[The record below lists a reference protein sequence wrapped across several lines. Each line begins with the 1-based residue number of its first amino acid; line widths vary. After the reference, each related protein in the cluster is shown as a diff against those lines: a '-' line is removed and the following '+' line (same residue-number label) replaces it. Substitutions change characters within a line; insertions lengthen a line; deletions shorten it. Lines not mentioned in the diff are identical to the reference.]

1 MVHSKTIVCV
11 AKQFLKG
18 AMMSFPLFK
27 IDFIEELPSTFDT
40 ISKDFDSNFS
50 KFDQKR
56 VTLSD
61 YSMGRNYDIQ
71 WKMRDQDIITSMNLY
86 LRCLYGDDNKLHK
99 DKTIVDIKVWSKK
112 TMTHEIPDTSGIR
125 CETTI
130 ITTPEKAVL
139 TIALEALKH
148 FEKDG
153 VIKITMN
160 DLQLYPRV

>member
-1 MVHSKTIVCV
+1 
-11 AKQFLKG
+11 
-18 AMMSFPLFK
+18 MSFPLIK
-27 IDFIEELPSTFDT
+27 IDFINELPSTFDT
-40 ISKDFDSNFS
+40 ISKDFDSKFP

-56 VTLSD
+56 ETPRELSV
-61 YSMGRNYDIQ
+61 GHNYDIQ
-71 WKMRDQDIITSMNLY
+71 WKMSDQDIIISMNLY

-99 DKTIVDIKVWSKK
+99 DKTTVDIKMWSKK
-112 TMTHEIPDTSGIR
+112 TMTHAIPDTSGIR